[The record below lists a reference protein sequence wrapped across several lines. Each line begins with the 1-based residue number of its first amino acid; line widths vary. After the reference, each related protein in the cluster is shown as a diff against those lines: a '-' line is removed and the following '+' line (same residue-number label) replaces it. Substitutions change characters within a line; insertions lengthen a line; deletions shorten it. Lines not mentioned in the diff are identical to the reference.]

1 MANPLGFDAL
11 VQSFHDQLDLLPDTR
26 RGKNI
31 QFSIKD
37 AALAAFAVFFT
48 QSPSFLAH
56 QRSLRHTKGRSNAQ
70 TLFGVTFIPCD
81 NQIRNLLDPVPPQTL
96 FPIFSSI
103 IHALT
108 TAGVVDTFRDFDDTL
123 LIALDGT
130 QYFSSQHISC
140 PSCSQKTAASG
151 SSTFSHC
158 MITPVI
164 VAPGKSEVLSLEPEF
179 IVPQDGHEKQD
190 CEQEAAKRWVRTQA
204 PKLPFSNVT
213 VLGDDLFCH
222 YPFCSLLIEHGWNFI
237 LVCKPDSHPKL
248 SSWID
253 YLSKVEQLGSL
264 AKRHWNGKFGEVWT
278 YRFANGVPLR
288 GEQPTLRVNW
298 CEVTIRHEKSGKQL
312 YHNAFATMHAVT
324 AQTVEEVVAAGRARW
339 KVENENNNVLKTK
352 GYHLEHN
359 FGHGK
364 ENLAAVMVTLN
375 LLAFLFHTVFEVLDA
390 KYQMLRAT
398 LGARETFFGDLRTLT
413 RYFVFESWEHLLT
426 FMIEH
431 LELRPP
437 PNTT

>member
-1 MANPLGFDAL
+1 MANPLGFEPL
-11 VQSFHDQLDLLPDTR
+11 VQALHAQLDLLPDAR
-26 RGKNI
+26 RGKNT

-56 QRSLRHTKGRSNAQ
+56 QRALRHTKGRSNAE
-70 TLFGVTFIPCD
+70 TLFGISHIPCD
-81 NQIRNLLDPVPPQTL
+81 NQIRNLLDPVPPDAL
-96 FPIFSSI
+96 FPIFSSLS
-103 IHALT
+103 HALT
-108 TAGVVDTFRDFDDTL
+108 TAGVVATFRAFDNTL

-130 QYFSSQHISC
+130 QYFSSQHITC
-140 PSCSQKTAASG
+140 PACSKKTAASG
-151 SSTFSHC
+151 TSTFSHC

-164 VAPGKSEVLSLEPEF
+164 VAPGKSEVLSLQPEF
-179 IVPQDGHEKQD
+179 ITPQDGHEKQD

-204 PKLPFSNVT
+204 PMLPFSNIT

-222 YPFCSLLIEHGWNFI
+222 YPFCSLLREHGWNFI

-248 SSWID
+248 YSWID
-253 YLSKVEQLGSL
+253 YLSRVEQLGEVK
-264 AKRHWNGKFGEVWT
+264 KRHWNGKFGELWT
-278 YRFANGVPLR
+278 YHFASSVPLR
-288 GEQPTLRVNW
+288 GEQPTLLVNW
-298 CEVTIRHEKSGKQL
+298 CELTIRHEKSGKQL
-312 YHNAFATMHAVT
+312 YHTAFATMHAVT
-324 AQTVEEVVAAGRARW
+324 DETVEDVVAAGRARW
-339 KVENENNNVLKTK
+339 KVENENNNVLKPK

-364 ENLAAVMVTLN
+364 ENLAAVLVTLN
-375 LLAFLFHTVFEVLDA
+375 LLAFLFHTVFELLDA
-390 KYQMLRAT
+390 KYRMLRAT

-426 FMIEH
+426 FMIEQ

-437 PNTT
+437 LNTS